1 MKERAKGFEKIAATG
16 DAQQLPPGT
25 ATGMAIGTE
34 IAPADPASIGTVR
47 VRAKVHRGVNLAAAP
62 PRGHHAGWWEC
73 GRLWARVA
81 AVLTGVAVWL
91 GGEACKGGGFAAALW
106 RWGWERGY
114 RWARNGG
121 GAWPYPVEHDTQP
134 QQGNQHHQP
143 YSKKPP
149 ASDGGFR
156 VYVRGVV

>member
-1 MKERAKGFEKIAATG
+1 RGAPDAQPLGQAGDDPHDELDRGAFAMKERAKGFEKIAATG

-47 VRAKVHRGVNLAAAP
+47 GRAKVHRGVNLAAAP

-91 GGEACKGGGFAAALW
+91 
-106 RWGWERGY
+106 
-114 RWARNGG
+114 
-121 GAWPYPVEHDTQP
+121 
-134 QQGNQHHQP
+134 
-143 YSKKPP
+143 
-149 ASDGGFR
+149 
-156 VYVRGVV
+156 